1 MTEKYM
7 EKYMEKYDKLEQI
20 LRKMEKYNINLNGVN
35 TMLFIGIYEEL
46 VKLNKFNNPVKEN
59 NIAKVKKGWEEV
71 VTACEN
77 PTKSK

>member
-46 VKLNKFNNPVKEN
+46 VKLNKFNNPVTYDTETEVYYKDYLE
-59 NIAKVKKGWEEV
+59 KVKKEWKEE
-71 VTACEN
+71 
-77 PTKSK
+77 

>member
-1 MTEKYM
+1 MMK
-7 EKYMEKYDKLEQI
+7 KYDELEQI

-59 NIAKVKKGWEEV
+59 NIDKYIAKVKKEWKEE
-71 VTACEN
+71 
-77 PTKSK
+77 